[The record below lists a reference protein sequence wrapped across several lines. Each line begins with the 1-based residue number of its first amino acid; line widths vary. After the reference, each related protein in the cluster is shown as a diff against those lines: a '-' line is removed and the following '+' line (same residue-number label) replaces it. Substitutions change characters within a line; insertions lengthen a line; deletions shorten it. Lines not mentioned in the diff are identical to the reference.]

1 MYNFRSSSSLK
12 NSTKAEA
19 NSKGASAFA
28 FILWFSS
35 WKNVILERKTT
46 TKSNFPTK
54 HLALS
59 RKRRT
64 FALAI
69 EKQENLQNRR
79 RTLSSAFPLSAD
91 PNKKMRCMNGEVAE
105 LVDALL

>member
-1 MYNFRSSSSLK
+1 MLR
-12 NSTKAEA
+12 
-19 NSKGASAFA
+19 
-28 FILWFSS
+28 FSS

-59 RKRRT
+59 RKHRT

-69 EKQENLQNRR
+69 EKQDNLQNRR
-79 RTLSSAFPLSAD
+79 RTLSSAYPLRAD